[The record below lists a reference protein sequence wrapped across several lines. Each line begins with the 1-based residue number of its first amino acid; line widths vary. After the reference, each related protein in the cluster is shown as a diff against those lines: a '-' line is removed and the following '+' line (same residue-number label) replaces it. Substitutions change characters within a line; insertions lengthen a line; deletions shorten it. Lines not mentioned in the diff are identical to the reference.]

1 MAFGTGIQAF
11 GDGFRTVRSPGMRR
25 YTWLPA
31 LVSLGVVAVGL
42 WVTFGYV
49 DTLSAWLT
57 ERLPDW
63 LDFLG
68 AVLAPILYLL
78 GVLVGTWLFG
88 FLAVLIASPFLGDLS
103 LAVERRHGSGPEAPP
118 GLLAGAVGALGREG
132 RKLLYHLPRL
142 LGVFLLTLI
151 PVINAA
157 APVLWFLFGAWTLA
171 VEFADYPQENRGR
184 PFRDTLALLRANR
197 AAALGFGAC
206 ATLALAV
213 PLVNFLLVP
222 VAVAGGTVL
231 WLRLD
236 AQENP

>member
-1 MAFGTGIQAF
+1 VTFGTGIHAF
-11 GDGFRTVRSPGMRR
+11 GDGFRTVRTPGLRR
-25 YTWLPA
+25 YTWLPV
-31 LVSLGVVAVGL
+31 LVSFGVVAVGL
-42 WVTFGYV
+42 WVTFGYI
-49 DTLSAWLT
+49 DDASAWLT
-57 ERLPDW
+57 ALLPGW

-88 FLAVLIASPFLGDLS
+88 FVAVLVASPFLGDLS
-103 LAVERRHGSGPEAPP
+103 LAVERRYGSGPDAPP

-142 LGVFLLTLI
+142 LGVFVLTLI
-151 PVINAA
+151 PVVNAA
-157 APVLWFLFGAWTLA
+157 APVLWFVFGAWTLA
-171 VEFADYPQENRGR
+171 VEFADYPLENRGR
-184 PFRDTLALLRANR
+184 PFRDTLELLRANR

-222 VAVAGGTVL
+222 AAVAGGTLL